1 MTLDVSQNIAKLAK
15 RAMTG
20 IDTRFENEQK
30 CFLSGKIS
38 IVALP

>member
-1 MTLDVSQNIAKLAK
+1 MALDVSQNIAKLDK
-15 RAMTG
+15 RAMTC

-30 CFLSGKIS
+30 CFLFGKIT